1 MLTGVE
7 LVEAAQSG
15 DEKAFETLVEKHRSR
30 IDATI
35 SSFIKNPQDRE
46 DIAQET
52 FINAYRN
59 LHQLSKPDSF
69 SYWLVTIAQ
78 NLCRNW
84 LNKHQNHTIPIDE
97 VDENLLNSVNSPDRE
112 AIETEQHQ
120 IIRQAIKTLPE
131 SERQIAS
138 AHYLEGASHEELVNR
153 HGISYQAVCARLSRA
168 KQKLSKRLSHLLTGV
183 FVFPASTLKK
193 ISSGGLTIMKVGTVP
208 KITAGAVAII
218 ILAYIGTRQFISSEE
233 DSSSSV
239 EVVTSTESIKSVAQT
254 DATLQEVVTATPR
267 EDNPRISAEE
277 MQQIED
283 FFAQLDEADARS
295 ESDTSQQST
304 GTALDKNTD
313 AGDATDSWATPE
325 DTTQSAEDVMNA
337 YLKAFRNFD
346 IAGIR
351 SFLTDAAKE
360 EFESSLPM
368 LMGGLPQEI
377 GDLIESSGMSEDK
390 ADVTLQMIQGMMQPI
405 LKQMFS
411 QAEIVSSEFVGEE
424 FHFRL
429 RVQLPGM
436 SEMLGRFGQDISEV
450 PETFQVPKMP
460 EMPDFLHKMRKE
472 NDTWQIY

>member
-1 MLTGVE
+1 MLTDTE
-7 LVEAAQSG
+7 LVESARSG
-15 DEKAFETLVEKHRSR
+15 DDKAFERLVEKHRAR

-78 NLCRNW
+78 NFCRNW
-84 LNKHQNHTIPIDE
+84 LSKHQNHTIPIDE
-97 VDENLLNSVNSPDRE
+97 VNENLLNSDNSPDRE

-168 KQKLSKRLSHLLTGV
+168 KQKLSKRLSHLFAGV
-183 FVFPASTLKK
+183 FIFPASTLKK

-218 ILAYIGTRQFISSEE
+218 ILAYIGTRQFISPKE
-233 DSSSSV
+233 DASPSV
-239 EVVTSTESIKSVAQT
+239 EIVTSSESKNSVSQT
-254 DATLQEVVTATPR
+254 DATLQGAVTAPPR
-267 EDNPRISAEE
+267 EDKPQISAEE
-277 MQQIED
+277 MQQIEN
-283 FFAQLDEADARS
+283 FFAQLDKADTQS
-295 ESDTSQQST
+295 ETDTSQQTTDTS
-304 GTALDKNTD
+304 LDKNAD
-313 AGDATDSWATPE
+313 AGDATDSRATPE

-346 IAGIR
+346 VVGIR

-360 EFESSLPM
+360 EFESS
-368 LMGGLPQEI
+368 
-377 GDLIESSGMSEDK
+377 GMSEDK
-390 ADVTLQMIQGMMQPI
+390 ADETLQMIQGMMQPI

-429 RVQLPGM
+429 RSQLPEM
-436 SEMLGRFGQDISEV
+436 SEMLGRVWAGRFRDSRDIS
-450 PETFQVPKMP
+450 
-460 EMPDFLHKMRKE
+460 DA
-472 NDTWQIY
+472 